1 MFLIKVPRYKSS
13 NEKSAYMIFFSNKH
27 CHIIYYYFSDL
38 NQRKESLLLD
48 LTIVPPPPKT
58 NKLCVFFDQFI
69 NSLSVTILK
78 MGRLRESIPV
88 TILK

>member
-1 MFLIKVPRYKSS
+1 MILALFKNHL
-13 NEKSAYMIFFSNKH
+13 EKS
-27 CHIIYYYFSDL
+27 
-38 NQRKESLLLD
+38 KESLLLD
-48 LTIVPPPPKT
+48 LTIVPTPPKT